1 MDLKAVGDVIRN
13 NEGGDLL
20 CALGFVDVLLEFGD
34 RDRFVTERTLSDVL
48 GAESVMKLE
57 LRFLDRLFTVPEI
70 IIKIT

>member
-1 MDLKAVGDVIRN
+1 M
-13 NEGGDLL
+13 
-20 CALGFVDVLLEFGD
+20 LLEFGD